1 LSQFLNNDPNC
12 PSCGDCPQPWVKP
25 HSCAPDLRRYCNASG
40 PLHTRAMMY
49 GISGCA
55 DPALLRQEAL
65 QSNWTALADLEQDVV
80 NFLLLRGEHAYLV
93 GFPRNRPC

>member
-1 LSQFLNNDPNC
+1 
-12 PSCGDCPQPWVKP
+12 
-25 HSCAPDLRRYCNASG
+25 
-40 PLHTRAMMY
+40 MMY